1 MPEEDEDI
9 LDLINRVNSD
19 MACCSLCDRIMPLEF
34 GELESHMTRV
44 HHLPMHRYL
53 KLFYS
58 TIEKDTR
65 KKSAKKSVSPMHH
78 AVKEEIIVIS
88 DTDEW

>member
-19 MACCSLCDRIMPLEF
+19 MASCSLCDRIMSLEF
-34 GELESHMTRV
+34 GELESHMTRI

-58 TIEKDTR
+58 TIEKDMR